1 MNWVKLVKVIKIN
14 AVWCSACIIMNKVW
28 DNILK
33 KYDIETIS
41 LDYDFDSSE
50 ASKYDV
56 GNILPVFIFMDDD
69 KEIFRVVGEKTEK
82 EMFEIIEKLGGINEK
97 DN

>member
-56 GNILPVFIFMDDD
+56 GDILPVFIFMDDD

>member
-1 MNWVKLVKVIKIN
+1 MKVIKIN

-56 GNILPVFIFMDDD
+56 GDILPVFIFMDDD

>member
-1 MNWVKLVKVIKIN
+1 MKVIKIN
-14 AVWCSACIIMNKVW
+14 AIWCSACIIMNKVW
-28 DNILK
+28 DNVLK

-41 LDYDFDSSE
+41 LDYDFDSLE
-50 ASKYDV
+50 VSKYNV
-56 GNILPVFIFMDDD
+56 GDILPVFIFINDS

-82 EMFEIIEKLGGINEK
+82 EMIEVIEKLGGINGK

>member
-1 MNWVKLVKVIKIN
+1 VRLVKVVKIN
-14 AVWCSACIIMNKVW
+14 AIWCSACIIMNKVW

-33 KYDIETIS
+33 KYDIETAS
-41 LDYDFDSSE
+41 LDYDFDSVE
-50 ASKYDV
+50 VSKYDV
-56 GNILPVFIFMDDD
+56 GDVLPVFIFINNDE
-69 KEIFRVVGEKTEK
+69 EIFRVVGEKTEK